1 MSTKLEELSDIDE
14 QEYEGEDVYED
25 TNDYPENNTQEEYP
39 QENFE
44 DPSTRQIS
52 YSIYQHIKEPILASL
67 LVLIL
72 SNNSFLEIMAKIPY
86 VKNIPSSIFAAVMM
100 GILFFIIR
108 IFI

>member
-1 MSTKLEELSDIDE
+1 MSTKLEDLSDIDE
-14 QEYEGEDVYED
+14 QEYDNQDHG
-25 TNDYPENNTQEEYP
+25 NDESVMEEPEYM
-39 QENFE
+39 QENLE
-44 DPSTRQIS
+44 QPKNNEIA
-52 YSIYQHIKEPILASL
+52 YSIYQNLKEPVLASL

-86 VKNIPSSIFAAVMM
+86 IKNIPSSIFAAVMM